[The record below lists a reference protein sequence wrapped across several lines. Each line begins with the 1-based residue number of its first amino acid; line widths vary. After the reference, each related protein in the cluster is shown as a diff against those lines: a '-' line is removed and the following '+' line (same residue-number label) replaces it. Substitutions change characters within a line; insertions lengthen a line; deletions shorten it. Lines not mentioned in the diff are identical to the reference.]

1 MGAEIIG
8 ITLFVLLI
16 GLSIALHEIGHL
28 VPAKRFGVRVTQY
41 MVGFGPTIW
50 SRNSEETEYGVKAFP
65 VGGYIRMIGMLP
77 PDKDG
82 KSRSLTT
89 GRFAT
94 MIADARRAAF
104 EEVQPG
110 DENRMFY
117 TLPVWK
123 RLVIMLGGP
132 VMNLALAFILFAIV
146 LVGIGR
152 PQATTQ
158 IDDTVACTPTAA
170 ITVVEPLPS
179 GNCPTGT
186 SVSPAVTAG
195 LLAGDRILGVGP
207 VTDGS
212 WGEITAWIRAHPN
225 EETALL
231 IERDGE
237 QATVPIRV
245 AEVERPALDAD
256 GMPTGVTEKVGFV
269 GIGPVIDH
277 VGQPPSSVPIYMWEV
292 TKGTAEA
299 LVSLPLRLYE
309 LVDETLIGG
318 GERQLDSPVSVVG
331 ASRLGGDIAAMDEP
345 MEGKVATF
353 LLLAASLNLFL
364 FLFNLLPIL
373 PLDGGHVAAA
383 LYEGARRGVA
393 RITGRPDP
401 GPVDTA
407 RLIPVAYVVAALLL
421 GAGVIV
427 IWADLVKPISL
438 G

>member
-1 MGAEIIG
+1 MEIVG
-8 ITLFVLLI
+8 IVLFVLLI
-16 GLSIALHEIGHL
+16 GLSIALHELGHL
-28 VPAKRFGVRVTQY
+28 IPAKLFGVRVTQY
-41 MVGFGPTIW
+41 MIGFGPTVW
-50 SRNSEETEYGVKAFP
+50 SRHKGETQYGIKAFP

-77 PDKDG
+77 PGKDG
-82 KSRSLTT
+82 ESRSMST

-132 VMNLALAFILFAIV
+132 VMNLVLAFILFGIV

-152 PQATTQ
+152 PEPLTQ
-158 IDDTVACTPTAA
+158 IESVVACTPTAQTA
-170 ITVVEPLPS
+170 QVVPLPS

-186 SVSPAVTAG
+186 TASPAVAAG
-195 LLAGDRILGVGP
+195 VQPGDRLLAVGP
-207 VTDGS
+207 TRGGT
-212 WGEITAWIRAHPN
+212 WQEATAWIRANPGASTVLVVDRGGV
-225 EETALL
+225 ETRLPLTIA
-231 IERDGE
+231 
-237 QATVPIRV
+237 Q
-245 AEVERPALDAD
+245 VERPVLDAD
-256 GMPTGVTEKVGFV
+256 GAPTGDTETVGFIGV
-269 GIGPVIDH
+269 GPAFDY
-277 VGQPPSSVPIYMWEV
+277 VGQPIGTVPVYMWDITV
-292 TKGTAEA
+292 RSAQA
-299 LVSLPLRLYE
+299 LVSLPVRLYE

-318 GERQLDSPVSVVG
+318 GERQVDSPVSVVG
-331 ASRLGGDIAAMDEP
+331 ASRLGGEIVAMDQPWES
-345 MEGKVATF
+345 KAVQF
-353 LLLAASLNLFL
+353 LGLAAALNLFL

-383 LYEGARRGVA
+383 LYEGFRSAVA
-393 RITGRPDP
+393 RLFGRPDP

-407 RLIPVAYVVAALLL
+407 RLLPVAYVMAAILL

-427 IWADLVKPISL
+427 IWADLVKPITL